1 MVTVHRVGSDALLVD
16 CADLAEAVTLHAEA
30 VRRAV
35 VARDVVPAARTVLF
49 DGVPDREALAAEIR
63 SWPLDI
69 GFVERGDPVELP
81 TSYDGAD
88 LADVARRW
96 DMTTA
101 EVAATHRAT
110 DFVVAFCGF
119 APGFGY
125 CTGLPERLAVP
136 RLDTPRTR
144 VPAGS
149 VGLADAFTG
158 VYPLAS
164 PGGWRIIGTTSAVL
178 WDTEREPPA
187 LLAPG
192 TRVRFVD
199 A

>member
-63 SWPLDI
+63 SWPLDS
-69 GFVERGDPVELP
+69 GFAERGDPVELP

-101 EVAATHRAT
+101 EAAATHRAT

-158 VYPLAS
+158 VYPHAS